1 MREEE
6 LKDWLG
12 GLRRLSALQRK
23 LLRQQLEAAD
33 SRDVVAEALDQR
45 WARHPGCPHCNSLAV
60 VRNGH
65 ADGRQRYK
73 CRSCRRSFNALTGT
87 PLARLRHS
95 DKWLR
100 QAEVLHRGLS
110 VRKAARDL
118 AVHRTTAF
126 RWRHRFLD
134 WPRALKPAALQGV
147 AEADELYELRSC
159 KGQRRQLARPARR
172 RGGCAAKRGIS
183 DEHVPVLVLRDR
195 SGATTDFVLPRNNK
209 ASVVQVLPQA
219 LAADVVLCTD
229 GSGMLAAA
237 ARDLD
242 IEHQALNTLKGE
254 RRRGA
259 WHIQN
264 VNSYHSRFKT
274 WMRRFNGVA
283 TSYLE
288 SYLGWFRALDRHAQS
303 GANSASF
310 LKIALGV

>member
-1 MREEE
+1 M
-6 LKDWLG
+6 
-12 GLRRLSALQRK
+12 
-23 LLRQQLEAAD
+23 
-33 SRDVVAEALDQR
+33 
-45 WARHPGCPHCNSLAV
+45 
-60 VRNGH
+60 
-65 ADGRQRYK
+65 
-73 CRSCRRSFNALTGT
+73 TGT
-87 PLARLRHS
+87 PLARLRQS

-100 QAEVLHRGLS
+100 QAEVLQQGLS
-110 VRKAARDL
+110 VRKAAQQI

-134 WPRALKPAALQGV
+134 WPRTLKPAALQGV

-159 KGQRRQLARPARR
+159 KGQRQQLAQLARPARR
-172 RGGCAAKRGIS
+172 RGGSAAKRGIS

-229 GSGMLAAA
+229 GSSMLAAA

-264 VNSYHSRFKT
+264 VNGYHSRFKT
-274 WMRRFNGVA
+274 WMRRFNGIA

-288 SYLGWFRALDRHAQS
+288 SYLGWFRPCAEARAGHGLERRKKSSEHARCAGQPQHIAQLGHRREGSVALPVGPHCCQVLVVGCPVQLIECLFDD
-303 GANSASF
+303 NCME
-310 LKIALGV
+310 